1 MCLFFLN
8 GNNKQKRKRGERR
21 MRRKE
26 EGITLIALVITIIVL
41 LLLAGVSI
49 VSLTGENGLL
59 TKAKLAVSKHSNAQ
73 NDEKGELNQM
83 ENLIDRYQANS
94 DSYKKISAELFFFT
108 PSNSKWNVENV
119 KEALDYL
126 YSNKN

>member
-1 MCLFFLN
+1 
-8 GNNKQKRKRGERR
+8 

-59 TKAKLAVSKHSNAQ
+59 AKAKLAVSKHSNAQ

-108 PSNSKWNVENV
+108 PSNSKWNAENV